1 MQPVVNRRHCLSV
14 LIVVLVIC
22 SAVLLNVV
30 YELAK
35 NFAALHRTFWT
46 SYINHS
52 LTHVHVPVWPSGFF
66 PHNTYGFHPLNEHGV
81 WCTLFT
87 CVLVPC
93 FIIIIITQ
101 WLKCRP
107 DSTIAAKLKYRP
119 DGISL
124 KNLQYRQDGTVAA
137 KL

>member
-93 FIIIIITQ
+93 FIIIIINRFLWRHKVVTSEAQ
-101 WLKCRP
+101 
-107 DSTIAAKLKYRP
+107 SVF
-119 DGISL
+119 SL
-124 KNLQYRQDGTVAA
+124 RSVIEVDRRSI
-137 KL
+137 